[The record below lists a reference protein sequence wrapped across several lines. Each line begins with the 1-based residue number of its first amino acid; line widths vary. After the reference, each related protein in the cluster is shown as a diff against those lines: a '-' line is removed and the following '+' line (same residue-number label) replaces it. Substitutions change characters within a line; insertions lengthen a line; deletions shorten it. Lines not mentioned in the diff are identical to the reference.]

1 VVVLVVVALIGVV
14 IWFVL
19 IPLWSKWLGTGFT
32 LLILTLALSCLFT
45 HVLAFEFKVGD
56 LWNVWLIDYGCS
68 RHMTGDKG
76 WFSSLVP
83 VVSRTYITFGYN
95 G

>member
-1 VVVLVVVALIGVV
+1 MEKMARH
-14 IWFVL
+14 WFYSFGTN
-19 IPLWSKWLGTGFT
+19 PL
-32 LLILTLALSCLFT
+32 LSQLFT
-45 HVLAFEFKVGD
+45 HVLAFELQVGD
-56 LWNVWLIDYGCS
+56 LWNVWLIHSDCS

-83 VVSRTYITFGYN
+83 MVSRTYITFGDY